1 MKPIEDLQN
10 FLFVILLFTF
20 RNDIDFSNFIFQ
32 FIPVT
37 SVTHYFLQNLLV
49 FIILSLT
56 IVSQNHTTDKCMIQS
71 DLTENSLISF

>member
-20 RNDIDFSNFIFQ
+20 RNDIDFKQLYFSVYTCNF
-32 FIPVT
+32 
-37 SVTHYFLQNLLV
+37 SDYFLQNLLV